1 MATHSIF
8 TLTVPHVSQQC
19 ILINMFSVLCY
30 DTQKKELLCFHREAF
45 NTYTV
50 NRNVCRSTI
59 QRILHRMHC
68 CIWAT
73 FFVLLVVIHVGQQ
86 TKGKQ

>member
-1 MATHSIF
+1 VTCSTIQRITILKRMHCYFAMATHSIF

-50 NRNVCRSTI
+50 NRNVHT
-59 QRILHRMHC
+59 
-68 CIWAT
+68 
-73 FFVLLVVIHVGQQ
+73 
-86 TKGKQ
+86 